1 MQYYL
6 KRNWKY
12 STLVCI
18 LQIAVW
24 GMQAG
29 VQLLLMQCFNAA
41 INFDFSAFLRWSGID
56 LAAWAFYFLLCFL
69 LDYAQTYTV
78 RMLNNQ
84 VRHDLYLSLLN
95 KNYREYHDLNSGEYI
110 SWLTNNIKQIEKLAW
125 NPFFDCVGRGAQVL
139 WSMFVLFTLHWSLL
153 VTALV
158 SAAIMLTLPK
168 LFQNKVESMGRD
180 CANAEAKAV
189 SRLKDLLSGF
199 DVLLFFGKRKHFL
212 QQGDSVSDQIEKP
225 AFHLGYTKSAI
236 ECFSG
241 FMSVSL
247 QVLSE
252 IVIVIL
258 ALQGLIMISVLA
270 GGSNL
275 IAGVT
280 NGLQNISNLRL
291 NLAQSK
297 PYFEKIHHN
306 DNDNQKATSHKTLE
320 PLHEAIQL
328 ENISFQYDKAP
339 ILKDINLSFRIGK
352 KYALIGP
359 SGCGKS
365 TLLKILLGWL
375 PEYTGKVLLDGKDA
389 RNYPIDELQKHI
401 SYIEQN
407 VFLFNTTIRE
417 NITLGGDFTQAQL
430 EQALKDSALMNDLA
444 AMPDGLET
452 IVGEEGRNLSGG
464 QKQRVAIARALIHN
478 RSILLVD
485 EGTSSL
491 DQQNADIVE
500 HSLLANPN
508 LTLILISHHLAEE
521 RKQQF
526 DAVYSLTKVDEAAL

>member
-41 INFDFSAFLRWSGID
+41 INFDFPAFLRWSVID
-56 LAAWAFYFLLCFL
+56 LAAWALYFLLCFL

-168 LFQNKVESMGRD
+168 LFQNKMESMGRD

-225 AFHLGYTKSAI
+225 AFQLGYKKSAI

-241 FMSVSL
+241 FMSVGL
-247 QVLSE
+247 QLLSE

-297 PYFEKIHHN
+297 PYFEKIHQN
-306 DNDNQKATSHKTLE
+306 DTPKTTPHKTLE

-389 RNYPIDELQKHI
+389 RNYPVDELQKHI
-401 SYIEQN
+401 GYIEQN

-417 NITLGGDFTQAQL
+417 NITLGGDFTQVQL

-491 DQQNADIVE
+491 DQRNADIVE

-521 RKQQF
+521 RKKQF